1 MLLPALSVR
10 RIERSLACPAPP
22 ALEAA
27 PSAPP
32 GSRSSCKTVDAMID
46 LVVVAVLRATLL
58 GSCWFLQQPISPPCP
73 TEVTCATFVFRG
85 SQDITLTLTYC
96 CSICHPSIN
105 CRLIRQTK
113 CSLNPPCFSWMVCG
127 GGTVFCFVLFLER
140 LEGTAGRKTP
150 TSSSSRPAASKSSL
164 VGTITIFSHVFFW
177 YNEHQAAAG

>member
-1 MLLPALSVR
+1 MPALSVR

-32 GSRSSCKTVDAMID
+32 GRSSCKTVDAMID
-46 LVVVAVLRATLL
+46 LVVAVLRATLL
-58 GSCWFLQQPISPPCP
+58 GSCWLLQQPISPPCP

-127 GGTVFCFVLFLER
+127 GGTMFCFVLLCFWNALKARLAAKPQLHLLLGRPQVSRVWLE
-140 LEGTAGRKTP
+140 
-150 TSSSSRPAASKSSL
+150 
-164 VGTITIFSHVFFW
+164 
-177 YNEHQAAAG
+177 Q